1 MLDLVAE
8 KIIKVETNLL
18 HGLSEVSKMV
28 DLALSGK
35 MQGKPM
41 VVVDKFIIA
50 KDKSV
55 VAARGGG
62 KNASPSLYAYHMIT
76 RDLLYYIYTHSM
88 HMGRTYT
95 GLNLKS
101 ICFS

>member
-8 KIIKVETNLL
+8 KTIKVETNLL

-55 VAARGGG
+55 VAA
-62 KNASPSLYAYHMIT
+62 
-76 RDLLYYIYTHSM
+76 
-88 HMGRTYT
+88 
-95 GLNLKS
+95 
-101 ICFS
+101 